1 MDRKDYIS
9 LAKMIGRHILWSIPI
24 MFVTILA
31 INSLFFD
38 YQPLED
44 TEGWLRDSLFMA
56 TRFTIY
62 LLPWDIYSSM
72 RRIKRGKETRK
83 QLEQYDGLYTER

>member
-1 MDRKDYIS
+1 M
-9 LAKMIGRHILWSIPI
+9 L
-24 MFVTILA
+24 VTILVM
-31 INSLFFD
+31 NWLLFG

-56 TRFTIY
+56 IRFTIY
-62 LLPWDIYSSM
+62 LLPWDIYNSSM
-72 RRIKRGKETRK
+72 RRIKKGKETRK